1 MVNNRGIKKLINI
14 IKLNVLSYLI
24 MILGAYKDTD
34 IVFICKVMLL
44 LLFLGYTVLS
54 IIMTFIYFPI

>member
-1 MVNNRGIKKLINI
+1 MVKNRGIKKLINI

-34 IVFICKVMLL
+34 AVFIGKVIFL